1 MGSNNFSNQHIDEIK
16 QYIIN
21 NPEKYKYE
29 GNHGYIYVFNDKFLG
44 NIKVKFRKNNDKK
57 NFLEFLSEILNLQK
71 LHIFLVY

>member
-1 MGSNNFSNQHIDEIK
+1 MGSNNFSNQQIDEIK

-44 NIKVKFRKNNDKK
+44 NIRLNFKKIMIKKIFWNFYPKF
-57 NFLEFLSEILNLQK
+57 
-71 LHIFLVY
+71 